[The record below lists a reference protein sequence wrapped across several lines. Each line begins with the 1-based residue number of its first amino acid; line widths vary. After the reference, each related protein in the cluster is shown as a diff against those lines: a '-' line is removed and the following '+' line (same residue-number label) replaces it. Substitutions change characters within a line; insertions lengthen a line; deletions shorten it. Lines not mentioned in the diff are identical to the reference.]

1 MAVTIFHKVT
11 NNKVTIINKGEADKV
26 YKARIEEKAHTKR
39 QVLDARRQGTRGNKQ
54 TN

>member
-11 NNKVTIINKGEADKV
+11 NNNKITIINKGEANKV

-39 QVLDARRQGTRGNKQ
+39 QVLDARRQGSRGNK
-54 TN
+54 